1 MPKSSGLSFPR
12 DQHGLGLLAEPRP
25 QCLDAAR
32 QHGDVEAR
40 VAHNSVADPGAHARS
55 AHDDEG
61 LVADG
66 FVDPGLNLIEAV
78 AQLGVGDV
86 EGVGHMPGR
95 VLPHGAHVEDR
106 HVLGEG
112 LRAGQDELAGHH
124 VVGDH
129 AGLVDGVLGLAVGR
143 RVGEVQVDEIR
154 RLQARSHGGRDDIN
168 AAVHAVGTHGLRA
181 QNLPASADVHED
193 VDGLGAGE
201 IARVLVGVRVHREV
215 LRASRVQ
222 GRTVGAG
229 HGGGEAPDSDNR
241 GALGA
246 WDGTRACLA
255 VFRVGDRVGNEASP
269 AVRGSGQGDGTVV
282 VAADRAVTDRVDV
295 VGAGAPVL
303 VDEDV
308 AAVSLDAC
316 GLGEG
321 GVGAY
326 AGRQDDDVGGQ
337 HGAVGQRHGVVVVAV
352 GDGLGGDAGVDVNA
366 EAAQLLSDQ
375 RGHLDFEGWQDMLG
389 ELDEV
394 GLEASLCERFGG
406 LDADEPGSED
416 DGSRARG
423 LAQGEGVV
431 DRAQSVYARGVE
443 AVNRGPAREGSRGE
457 NQVVVGERV
466 GLARLPVGDLDA
478 VGSGVDRGGLGVD
491 THIEVERRLERLR
504 GVEEEFSGVFDL
516 AADVVRESAV
526 RERHVLAALQ
536 YDDLGALVAPA
547 QARGRAHATGD
558 SSDDYYSHVRLTF
571 WLEGWSS
578 STASIIPADIPN
590 NVRAIQDIP
599 RFQVQKVLGFQWK
612 PRTQTVEMK
621 KSTQI
626 GENYMKPAPFAECP
640 TRVVKEKASRFQS
653 FRISTRHARRVML
666 ISPPADTRVFSI
678 TWTRT
683 RDPVCNESMS
693 AS

>member
-1 MPKSSGLSFPR
+1 MPKSSGLSLPR
-12 DQHGLGLLAEPRP
+12 DQHGLGFLSEPRS

-66 FVDPGLNLIEAV
+66 LIHPGADLIEAV

-112 LRAGQDELAGHH
+112 LRAGEDKLAGQHI
-124 VVGDH
+124 VGDH
-129 AGLVDGVLGLAVGR
+129 AGLVNGVLGLAVGR
-143 RVGEVQVDEIR
+143 RVGEVQVDEIG
-154 RLQARSHGGRDDIN
+154 RLQARSHGGRDDVD
-168 AAVHAVGTHGLRA
+168 AAVHAVGAHGLRA
-181 QNLPASADVHED
+181 EDRSVRANVHED
-193 VDGLGAGE
+193 VHGLGTGE
-201 IARVLVGVRVHREV
+201 IARVLVGMRVHREV
-215 LRASRVQ
+215 LRARGVQ

-229 HGGGEAPDSDNR
+229 HRGGKAPDADNR

-246 WDGTRACLA
+246 WDGTRAYLA

-269 AVRGSGQGDGTVV
+269 AVRGSGQGDGPDV

-308 AAVSLDAC
+308 ASAGLDAR

-321 GVGAY
+321 GVGADT
-326 AGRQDDDVGGQ
+326 GRQDDDVGGQ
-337 HGAVGQRHGVVVVAV
+337 DGAVGEGHGVVVVAV

-366 EAAQLLSDQ
+366 EGVQLLRDQ
-375 RGHLDFEGWQDMLG
+375 RGHLDFEGRQDVLG
-389 ELDEV
+389 VLDDV

-423 LAQGEGVV
+423 LAQGEGIV
-431 DRAQSVYARGVE
+431 DRAQGVYARGVE
-443 AVNRGPAREGSRGE
+443 AVNRGSAREGSRGE
-457 NQVVVGERV
+457 DQVVVGERV
-466 GLARLPVGDLDA
+466 GLAGLRVGNLDA
-478 VGSGVDRGGLGVD
+478 VRAGVDRRDLGVD
-491 THIEVERRLERLR
+491 AHVAVEGNLERLR
-504 GVEEEFSGVFDL
+504 GVEEEFSGVLDL
-516 AADVVRESAV
+516 AADVVREPTV
-526 RERHVLAALQ
+526 REGHVFAALQ
-536 YDDLGALVAPA
+536 HDDFGALVAPA
-547 QARGRAHATGD
+547 QARRRAHATGD

-571 WLEGWSS
+571 WLKDGSS
-578 STASIIPADIPN
+578 LTVSMIPATDN
-590 NVRAIQDIP
+590 HLEFFAI
-599 RFQVQKVLGFQWK
+599 
-612 PRTQTVEMK
+612 
-621 KSTQI
+621 
-626 GENYMKPAPFAECP
+626 
-640 TRVVKEKASRFQS
+640 SR
-653 FRISTRHARRVML
+653 
-666 ISPPADTRVFSI
+666 DK
-678 TWTRT
+678 
-683 RDPVCNESMS
+683 
-693 AS
+693 